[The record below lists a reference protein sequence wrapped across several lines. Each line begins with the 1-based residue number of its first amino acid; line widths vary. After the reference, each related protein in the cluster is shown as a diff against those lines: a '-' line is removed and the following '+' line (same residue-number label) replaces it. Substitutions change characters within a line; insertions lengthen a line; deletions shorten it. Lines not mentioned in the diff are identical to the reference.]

1 MIFRSSSK
9 QPIPTVQLLLASVLV
24 GVSALSAT
32 PLPSPVPDSVQCQS
46 AEACFQLAVEMKE
59 MQDDSSKPL
68 PQVIGSLQNIQK
80 QFPDTVWA
88 KRAGVHLGLLQK
100 KSSPT
105 DAISYFQ
112 KALEAFPILE
122 DYLQF
127 WTAESLLIAH
137 RPREAAEIFE
147 KIGKQH
153 PQSRLREQ
161 SLLLAGQAWRDSGNC
176 EFAIPWFS
184 LTVKTNPKSL
194 HAPNALLEMGKCQLM
209 LHQEK
214 AARQSLREVWWRFP
228 DKPEAEVAQTILAK
242 PSMATKLGPTL
253 DERYKRAL
261 FLYKSGNFV
270 EAISWFRRYLRQVT
284 KGKKHDEA
292 EYKLAMA
299 MARLKQYAKAEK
311 VFRRISK
318 SQSPRRGEGV
328 VWLARSY
335 LRQGKGP
342 ELLSLQKK
350 VRSKGIS
357 GDRQALIHIFAG
369 VWLSDQGKS
378 GQALSA
384 FRKAYQAARSSRKR
398 QDALWRMTWI
408 YYEQEEYIQVLS
420 TLEKLLRISKGDVE
434 RARARYW
441 KARVYEQLQQSG
453 KAQDIYQ
460 ELVQDLPLSYYGQLA
475 KARLLQPVSILNV
488 GMFEEDASFH
498 NTISSKELWQD
509 LHYRK
514 ALELVGLQ
522 LFLEAGEELKAL
534 TKRSTSKSENLNQI
548 ITTAEQTGSY
558 DFGIR
563 LAIRHFGHKLK
574 KGLVPR
580 SSHIWKGAYPTGHI
594 PTIQQYVP
602 SGIDPYLV
610 AGLIREESL
619 YDSRA
624 ISRVGALG
632 LMQLMP
638 KTANR
643 VARRLGL
650 NPPSQSELFNAQ
662 TNIQLGANYVGQLVQ
677 EFKGN
682 LVYAVAAYNAGPH
695 VVRRW
700 IAQDPDADPD
710 EFVERISY
718 RETRGY
724 VKRVLGSYRVYRA
737 LSSQSCQSVSLDR
750 MC

>member
-9 QPIPTVQLLLASVLV
+9 PSVPTAQFILASVLV
-24 GVSALSAT
+24 GVSTLSAT
-32 PLPSPVPDSVQCQS
+32 PLPSPAPVPVQCQS
-46 AEACFQLAVEMKE
+46 AETCFQLALEMKE
-59 MQDDSSKPL
+59 TLDDTSNPL
-68 PQVIGSLQNIQK
+68 PQILASLQNVQE
-80 QFPDTVWA
+80 QFPGTVWA
-88 KRAGVHLGLLQK
+88 NRAGVHLGLFQK
-100 KSSPT
+100 ESSPSE
-105 DAISYFQ
+105 AVSYFQ
-112 KALEAFPILE
+112 KALKAFPVLE

-127 WTAESLLIAH
+127 WTAESLLMAH
-137 RPREAAEIFE
+137 RPHEAAEIFE
-147 KIGKQH
+147 KIVKQY
-153 PQSRLREQ
+153 PQSRLRAQ

-176 EFAIPWFS
+176 ESAIPWFS
-184 LTVKTNPKSL
+184 RTVKANPKSS
-194 HAPNALLEMGKCQLM
+194 HAPSALLEMGKCQLT

-228 DKPEAEVAQTILAK
+228 DKPESEVAQAMLAK
-242 PSMATKLGPTL
+242 PPIANKQGPTL
-253 DERYKRAL
+253 DERYKRVLA
-261 FLYKSGNFV
+261 LYKSGNFE
-270 EAISWFRRYLRQVT
+270 EAVAGLRRYLRKVK

-299 MARLKQYAKAEK
+299 LARQKQYAKAEK

-342 ELLSLQKK
+342 ELLSLQKS

-378 GQALSA
+378 TKALGA
-384 FRKAYQAARSSRKR
+384 FSKAFKAARSSRKR

-408 YYEQEEYIQVLS
+408 YYELEQYRKVLS
-420 TLEKLLRISKGDVE
+420 TLEKLLRISTGDME
-434 RARARYW
+434 RARAQYW
-441 KARVYEQLQQSG
+441 EARIYEQLQQSE

-460 ELVQDLPLSYYGQLA
+460 RLVQDLPLTYYGQLA
-475 KARLLQPVSILNV
+475 KTRLLQPASILNV
-488 GMFEEDASFH
+488 GMIEADSSIH
-498 NTISSKELWQD
+498 NTIPSRELWED
-509 LHYRK
+509 LHYQK
-514 ALELVGLQ
+514 ALELVGLR

-534 TKRSTSKSENLNQI
+534 TKRSTAKSENLNQI

-594 PTIQQYVP
+594 PTIQQYIP
-602 SGIDPYLV
+602 AGLDPYLV

-624 ISRVGALG
+624 VSRVGALG

-638 KTANR
+638 KTASR
-643 VARRLGL
+643 VAQRLGL
-650 NPPSQSELFNAQ
+650 KPPSQSDLFNAQ

-737 LSSQSCQSVSLDR
+737 LSSHSCQAVSLDR